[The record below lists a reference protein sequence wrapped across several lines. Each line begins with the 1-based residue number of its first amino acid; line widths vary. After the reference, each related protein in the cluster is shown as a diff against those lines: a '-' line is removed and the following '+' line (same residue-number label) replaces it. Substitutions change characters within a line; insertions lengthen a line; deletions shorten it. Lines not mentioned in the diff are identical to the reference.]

1 MKESPC
7 PRYGA
12 GTPCWRNLSVISPV
26 ADRVDESGFALF
38 DLLNGAFER
47 GFQVIGVFEWAFGIP
62 AHGAGEAGE
71 IGIGP
76 EKIHA
81 DMRAARI
88 GAAGLG

>member
-1 MKESPC
+1 MVS
-7 PRYGA
+7 A
-12 GTPCWRNLSVISPV
+12 V
-26 ADRVDESGFALF
+26 ADGVDESGFTLLDLF
-38 DLLNGAFER
+38 DGAFQR